1 MTTVLHHL
9 MITLLVCTV
18 LASSTLFSIDIR
30 FCGHKI
36 VYNDLINMTRQSD
49 VPSTTRHYDKVPK
62 YFLYNSIKGQDSV
75 ASTATIG

>member
-18 LASSTLFSIDIR
+18 LASSILFSLDIR

-36 VYNDLINMTRQSD
+36 VCNDPIDMTRHSD
-49 VPSTTRHYDKVPK
+49 VPSTTQHYDKVPK
-62 YFLYNSIKGQDSV
+62 YFLYNIV
-75 ASTATIG
+75 